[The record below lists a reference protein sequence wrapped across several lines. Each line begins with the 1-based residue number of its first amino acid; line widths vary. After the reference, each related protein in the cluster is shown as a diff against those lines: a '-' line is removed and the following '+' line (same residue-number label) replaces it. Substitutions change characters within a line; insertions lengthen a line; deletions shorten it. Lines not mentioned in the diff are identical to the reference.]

1 MASVLVSFCRF
12 RLNPAMLVLGI
23 ACSSALS
30 GCADLQDLQQFRS
43 SAAGLHGELAA
54 ETKALEKRLESTAP
68 DDPARPDIEAGLARA
83 KAKEAAAQ
91 AAIEQVDLVVE
102 RVAHPDDPLGQGVQ
116 LLSPYLPAPVQVPL
130 ALGAALVVSVLRGV
144 QLKKGLTSIATGLEK
159 AMEEDESLR
168 TKVKEH
174 AATFRSIQTSEAKK
188 AVDRVQRARRVRKA
202 A

>member
-1 MASVLVSFCRF
+1 MATFSRSLFCV
-12 RLNPAMLVLGI
+12 PMLCI

-30 GCADLQDLQQFRS
+30 GCADLQDLSQFRS

-54 ETKALEKRLESTAP
+54 EAEAWQKRLDSTNP
-68 DDPARPDIEAGLARA
+68 GDPARADVEAALARA
-83 KAKEAAAQ
+83 KAKEAAAK

-102 RVAHPDDPLGQGVQ
+102 RVSHPDDPLGQGIQ

-144 QLKKGLTSIATGLEK
+144 QLKRGMSSIAAGLEK
-159 AMEEDESLR
+159 AMEEDGELR
-168 TKVKEH
+168 ARVKAN
-174 AATFRSIQTSEAKK
+174 AATFRSIQTPAARK
-188 AVDRVQRARRVRKA
+188 AVDRVQQTRRVRKA